1 MKIRISITLSR
12 ELLETVDQLSQ
23 QYKSRSAFIES
34 ALSSFTAQLIRQER
48 DQRDLEI
55 INQYADELNR
65 EAEDVLGY
73 QTAC

>member
-1 MKIRISITLSR
+1 MKVRISITLSKD
-12 ELLETVDQLSQ
+12 LLQTVDQLSQ

-34 ALSSFTAQLIRQER
+34 ALSSFIARLIYQEQ

-55 INQYADELNR
+55 INRHADELNK

-73 QTAC
+73 QIVR